1 MKIGV
6 CQVNPTVGAIN
17 ANKQLVLDY
26 YNKSITLG
34 AELVVFPELVL
45 TGYPPQDLLLRD
57 HFLRKVSKALDEIAA
72 YSSVPMI
79 LGSILIKN
87 DDLFNSSF
95 LCATP

>member
-45 TGYPPQDLLLRD
+45 TL
-57 HFLRKVSKALDEIAA
+57 S
-72 YSSVPMI
+72 
-79 LGSILIKN
+79 LIHI
-87 DDLFNSSF
+87 
-95 LCATP
+95 